1 VGQRIQPAS
10 NSGSRVSADRKSI
23 LAVIAE
29 MLDGPIAFHSV
40 LAKIS
45 GSVTAGLML
54 SQALYWSKVLA
65 RTNPNADGWFYKTQ
79 AEWAEETCMS
89 RWEQDGAKK
98 LLRKLPFWEDDRRGA
113 PPKSYYRVDL
123 EKLLEAIA
131 DHVEKPH
138 SRLRENL
145 GPDVEKASIQN
156 VEKSSSLKG
165 TETTPETTQ
174 RENLSAARSTELLD
188 GILFSTW
195 WESYPRKIDKPSCQ
209 RLWMALSVL
218 DRAAAFQGLEVW
230 NNSTEWHDR
239 TFIPHPA
246 TFLKRRQWE
255 DVPVKAHGRKGAT
268 NADERTRRNLAVAG
282 L

>member
-1 VGQRIQPAS
+1 VK
-10 NSGSRVSADRKSI
+10 ADSKGVI
-23 LAVIAE
+23 AMIAE
-29 MLDGPIAFHSV
+29 MLDGPIAFHPV

-54 SQALYWSKVLA
+54 SQALYWSKVLE

-79 AEWAEETCMS
+79 AEWTEETCMS

-98 LLRKLPFWEDDRRGA
+98 LLRSLAFWEDERRGA

-123 EKLLEAIA
+123 KKLVEAIA
-131 DHVEKPH
+131 EHVEKPH

-145 GPDVEKASIQN
+145 TPDVEKTSVQN
-156 VEKSSSLKG
+156 VEKPHSIKG
-165 TETTPETTQ
+165 TETTAETTQ

-195 WESYPRKIDKPSCQ
+195 WDSYPRKIDKPSCQ

-218 DRAAAFQGLEVW
+218 DRAAAFEGLDLW
-230 NNSTEWHDR
+230 TKSNEWQDKK
-239 TFIPHPA
+239 FIPHPA

-255 DVPVKAHGRKGAT
+255 DRPVKAAGGKGAV

-282 L
+282 LQPD